1 MIDIQYII
9 NCSFIIVPLHK
20 MIRERYMSIFAP
32 ITNNR
37 QLTTSNFFMITIGAY
52 NNLKVKKTA
61 DFGVFLD
68 GGDQEILLPKRYVPA
83 GAKPGDELE
92 VFLYHDSENRLI
104 ATTERPKGIV
114 GDIVNLTAVD
124 ATDQGAFL
132 DWGLMK
138 DLFVPKSQQLTRM
151 HKGQDYLVK
160 IYIDNLSGRI
170 AATEKIDPYL
180 SNDQLTVK
188 EMDQVDL
195 IIYRRTDIG
204 FVVIINQQHTGLLH
218 FNEVFRPIDIGDRL
232 QGFVKKI
239 KEGNKI
245 DVVLGQAGYKK
256 VEDESEKILRLLR
269 ENNGYLPYHD
279 KSDPEEIYSFFGMS
293 KKTFKMTTGALYK
306 QQKIAF
312 TKTGIQ
318 LLDN

>member
-1 MIDIQYII
+1 
-9 NCSFIIVPLHK
+9 
-20 MIRERYMSIFAP
+20 
-32 ITNNR
+32 
-37 QLTTSNFFMITIGAY
+37 MITIGDY
-52 NNLKVKKTA
+52 NKLKVKKTT

-83 GAKPGDELE
+83 GSKPGDELE

-104 ATTERPKGIV
+104 ATTDRPLGIV
-114 GDIVNLTAVD
+114 GDIVSLKAVD
-124 ATDQGAFL
+124 ETDQGAFL

-151 HKGQDYLVK
+151 VKGQEYLVK
-160 IYIDNLSGRI
+160 IYLDNLSGRI

-180 SNDQLTVK
+180 SNENLTVK
-188 EMDQVDL
+188 EMDAVDL
-195 IIYRRTDIG
+195 LVYRRTDIG
-204 FVVIINQQHTGLLH
+204 YVVIINQQHTGLLH
-218 FNEVFRPIDIGDRL
+218 FNEIFRPIDIGDRI

-256 VEDESEKILRLLR
+256 VEDETAKILRLLQ

-279 KSDPEEIYSFFGMS
+279 KSDPEEIYAFFGMS